1 MRYDIKE
8 ARHIDGYKIEIGFED
23 GKKGIVDLQSYLK
36 KGGLFSRFSDFEY
49 FKNFHINKEL
59 GTLCWADG
67 LDIAPE
73 VLYHEATNQPLP
85 AWMTDK
91 PEDKKAV

>member
-23 GKKGIVDLQSYLK
+23 GKNGIVDLQSYLK
-36 KGGLFSRFSDFEY
+36 KGGMFSRFSDFEY

-59 GTLCWADG
+59 CALCWADG

-73 VLYHEATNQPLP
+73 VLYHEATKQPLP
-85 AWMTDK
+85 VWMSSG
-91 PEDKKAV
+91 DKKAV

>member
-8 ARHIDGYKIEIGFED
+8 ARHINGYKIEVSFED
-23 GKKGIVDLQSYLK
+23 GKKGTVDLAGYIK

-49 FKNFHINKEL
+49 FKNFHVNKEL
-59 GTLCWADG
+59 GTLCWTDG

-73 VLYHEATNQPLP
+73 VLYHEATKQPLP
-85 AWMTDK
+85 SWMSSEK
-91 PEDKKAV
+91 KKAI